1 MATEERSD
9 QTTPDK
15 REPMTAA
22 KRRRLQQCFEH
33 ANKQMQ
39 QGNYDYATE
48 LLTQCVLGDPGN
60 PQYVQTF
67 LANLQKKY
75 NNNKTGS
82 TFAAFKARS
91 ERSNLKK
98 AKAQGDW
105 EAVLR
110 NGLEV
115 LKVNPWDVPAL
126 TAMADACEAL
136 HLEAVTLIYLK
147 MALEANPNDPDVNL
161 QCAKALRARQQW
173 DQAIACLHRVEK
185 VRPDDEEIQRMI
197 ADLAVEKT
205 IHQGRLD
212 EEGSQ
217 GRRVPAGAKT
227 PQQQFLSEEER
238 LEREIAQDPKN
249 ISKYLELAD
258 LYLRDDRFE
267 KAEEVM
273 QRAYEASGGDPDIR
287 DRWED
292 VQLRHLR
299 YQVIQAKRRADETG
313 SEEAKEEYKRLRK
326 KQITKELEYYKGLC
340 ERFPNNLTYKY
351 ELGVRYQLNGQYA
364 EAIREFQAA
373 KNDPRRKGACLLA
386 LGQCFQQIHQLPLAM
401 THYEMA
407 IQEIPDREPQRK
419 KEALYLAGKLA
430 VALKDLDRAEKH
442 LTTLAG
448 LDFNYRDVATLL
460 SKVTEAKTK
469 QIKEESPGT

>member
-9 QTTPDK
+9 QTAPDK
-15 REPMTAA
+15 REPISPA
-22 KRRRLQQCFEH
+22 KRKRLQMSFEH
-33 ANKQMQ
+33 ASKQMA

-60 PQYVQTF
+60 VQYVQSF

-75 NNNKTGS
+75 SNNKSGS
-82 TFAAFKARS
+82 KLAAFKARS
-91 ERSNLKK
+91 ERSSIKK
-98 AKAQGDW
+98 GKAQGDW

-136 HLEAVTLIYLK
+136 HLENVTLIYLK
-147 MALEANPNDPDVNL
+147 MALDANPNDPDVNL
-161 QCAKALRARQQW
+161 QCAQALRARQQW

-205 IHQGRLD
+205 IHQGRL
-212 EEGSQ
+212 EED
-217 GRRVPAGAKT
+217 GASRKTSSATKT
-227 PQQQFLSEEER
+227 PQQQALSEEER

-258 LYLRDDRFE
+258 LYLREDRFD
-267 KAEEVM
+267 KAEDVM
-273 QRAYEASGGDPDIR
+273 ARAYEASGGDPDIR
-287 DRWED
+287 DRWD
-292 VQLRHLR
+292 DIQLRHLR
-299 YQVIQAKRRADETG
+299 YQVIQAKRKADETG
-313 SEEAKEEYKRLRK
+313 SDEAKEEYKRLRK
-326 KQITKELEYYKGLC
+326 KQIAKELEYYKGLC

-364 EAIREFQAA
+364 DAIREFQAA

-386 LGQCFQQIHQLPLAM
+386 LGQCFQQIHQLQLAM
-401 THYEMA
+401 THYEMS
-407 IQEIPDREPQRK
+407 IQEIPDREAQRK

-430 VALKDLDRAEKH
+430 AALKDFERAEKH
-442 LTTLAG
+442 LTALAG
-448 LDFNYRDVATLL
+448 IDFNYRDVSALL
-460 SKVTEAKTK
+460 TKVSEAKAK
-469 QIKEESPGT
+469 RLKGESSET

>member
-9 QTTPDK
+9 QTAPDK
-15 REPMTAA
+15 REAMTAA

-33 ANKQMQ
+33 ATKQMQ
-39 QGNYDYATE
+39 QGNHDYATE

-161 QCAKALRARQQW
+161 QSAKVLRARQQW

-227 PQQQFLSEEER
+227 QQQQILSEEER

-258 LYLRDDRFE
+258 LYLRDDRFD

-299 YQVIQAKRRADETG
+299 YQVIMAKRRADETG
-313 SEEAKEEYKRLRK
+313 SEEAKEEYKRLRR
-326 KQITKELEYYKGLC
+326 KQIAKELEYYKGLC

-351 ELGVRYQLNGQYA
+351 ELGVRYQLNGQYT

-448 LDFNYRDVATLL
+448 LDFNYRDVSTLL
-460 SKVTEAKTK
+460 SKVTEAKSK
-469 QIKEESPGT
+469 RLKEESPEG